1 MTARGQRPREEILA
15 AAARAIARDGYHGA
29 SMRDLARD
37 TGRSLAGLYAH
48 FRSKEE
54 ILLALQ
60 SDAFRALIEGAE
72 RALAAE
78 RDPVRR
84 MHAFVL
90 NHVRQFEQHPD
101 IMRVLILEASTLPPA
116 RRAIIRVLKEHYFRL
131 GCDVLHVLVEFG
143 CGAGGAG
150 AIAGPDDEELERV
163 TYSFFGML
171 NWIWG
176 WYEPRRHG
184 SAEQLARTIERVA
197 LCGIAA
203 RCPHR
208 TLVDEQLAA
217 GGIS

>member
-1 MTARGQRPREEILA
+1 MTPREKPREEILA
-15 AAARAIARDGYHGA
+15 VAVRAIARDGYHGT

-54 ILLALQ
+54 ILFALQ
-60 SDAFRALIEGAE
+60 CDAFHALIGGAE
-72 RALAAE
+72 RVLAAE

-90 NHVRQFEQHPD
+90 NHVRHVKRHPD
-101 IMRVLILEASTLPPA
+101 LMRVLILEASALPPA
-116 RRAIIRVLKEHYFRL
+116 HRAIVRAAKERYFRL
-131 GCDVLHVLVEFG
+131 GRDVLHVLVEFG
-143 CGAGGAG
+143 CGAPGARAG
-150 AIAGPDDEELERV
+150 ADADEKELERV

-184 SAEQLARTIERVA
+184 SPEELARTIERIT
-197 LCGIAA
+197 LCGMVA

-208 TLVDEQLAA
+208 MFVAEHVAA
-217 GGIS
+217 GGAP